1 MEEIALTAAAE
12 ITADDLVK
20 TLNELDTARFPDF
33 SSWLPD
39 SGFWLYSVP
48 VIILLLLWILYPIAL
63 ILIICAIVWLLWLF

>member
-12 ITADDLVK
+12 ITVDDLVK
-20 TLNELDTARFPDF
+20 TLNELDTARFPDI